1 MTSTSRDLDAEA
13 WRTSSHSQQGGGT
26 CVEVAPLAD
35 AVGVRDTENRDLGAH
50 VVTRAS
56 WTALINAIKTN
67 RL

>member
-1 MTSTSRDLDAEA
+1 MTRTNRDLDAEA

-50 VVTRAS
+50 VVPRTS
-56 WTALINAIKTN
+56 WAAFIGAVKTD

>member
-1 MTSTSRDLDAEA
+1 MTRTSRDLDAEA

-56 WTALINAIKTN
+56 WAAFIAAIRAN